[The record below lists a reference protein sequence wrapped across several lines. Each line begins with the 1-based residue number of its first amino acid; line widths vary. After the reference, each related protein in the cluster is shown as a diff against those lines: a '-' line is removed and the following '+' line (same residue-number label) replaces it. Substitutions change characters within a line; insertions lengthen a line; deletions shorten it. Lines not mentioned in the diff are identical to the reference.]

1 MSLSD
6 LVLPTTVIN
15 NYLWDTMKT
24 IEPSLATTYGKV
36 VPFFPLGDSASG
48 DASWVNRAY
57 VLYDRMM
64 RTTNDPFYLI
74 KKDNILYGVKGTDIQ
89 VLQWSAA
96 IQYILDRQD
105 DSAQDANAWNS
116 QQANPANVY
125 FHSLRAYQTDRAN
138 ARDWSSRSYYIS
150 EFIIDIKYHLTT
162 PEEIPQGLSQVNK
175 LILP

>member
-1 MSLSD
+1 MALSD
-6 LVLPTTVIN
+6 LTLPTTVIN
-15 NYLWDTMKT
+15 NYLWDTMKK
-24 IEPSLATTYGKV
+24 IEPAFSSIYGRT

-64 RTTNDPFYLI
+64 RTSNDPFYLI
-74 KKDNILYGVKGTDIQ
+74 KKDHILYGVKGTDIQ

-96 IQYILDRQD
+96 IQYILDRED
-105 DSAQDANAWNS
+105 DSAQDANTWNS
-116 QQANPANVY
+116 QQTNPANVY
-125 FHSLRAYQTDRAN
+125 FHSIRAYQADRAN

-150 EFIIDIKYHLTT
+150 EFIVEIKYHLTT
-162 PEEIPQGLSQVNK
+162 PENIPNGLSNLDR